1 VFALMLAG
9 STAAFF
15 APKYLLD
22 VHGWE
27 PSNVAMLNL
36 AGGAL
41 AIVGNPLA
49 GWLSDR
55 VGRRPVTILFTGLFA
70 LAALTFYAMGGVFVP
85 FLWVGLIFFLM
96 GSEVTTTS
104 YGTELFPTRYRSTAT
119 GFKAIVATASGILGL
134 TAVSLLYTVF
144 ESNWTSIAVLCAIS
158 LVAPVMVWLFLPETA
173 GKRLAEIS
181 PD

>member
-1 VFALMLAG
+1 MLAG
-9 STAAFF
+9 GTAAFF
-15 APKYLLD
+15 APKYLQD

-55 VGRRPVTILFTGLFA
+55 FGRRPVTVIFTGMFA
-70 LAALTFYAMGGVFVP
+70 LIALTFFAVGGMFVP
-85 FLWVGLIFFLM
+85 LLWVGLIFFLM

-119 GFKAIVATASGILGL
+119 GFRAVTATASAICGL
-134 TAVSLLYTVF
+134 AAVSLLYPVF
-144 ESNWTSIAVLCAIS
+144 ESNWTSIAILCAIS
-158 LVAPVMVWLFLPETA
+158 LIAPVIVWLFLPETA
-173 GKRLAEIS
+173 GRRLEEIA